1 MIYGYAR
8 VSTIGQDYETQVE
21 LLKAAGC
28 EKIFHEKVTG
38 SKIARKELDSLFSK
52 LQDGDTF
59 VVTRLD
65 RFARST
71 VEGLTTTKKLFDQ
84 GIKVHIL
91 NLGLIENTPTGR
103 LILANFFAFAEFERD
118 MILERTAEGKKRARL
133 NPDFKEGRPKKFTKA
148 QIDFAL
154 SLLKENSYTDVSKKT
169 GISKSTLI
177 RANKTRNVREE

>member
-21 LLKAAGC
+21 LLTAAGC
-28 EKIFHEKVTG
+28 EEIFHEKVTG
-38 SKIARKELDSLFSK
+38 SKMARKQLDLLFSK
-52 LQDGDTF
+52 LNEGDTF

-71 VEGLTTTKKLFDQ
+71 VEGLTTTKNLFEQ

-118 MILERTAEGKKRARL
+118 MILERTAEGKKRAKP
-133 NPDFKEGRPKKFTKA
+133 NPDFREGRPKKFTKA

-154 SLLKENSYTDVSKKT
+154 GLLKEMSYTEVAKNT

-177 RANKTRNVREE
+177 RANRKRSK